1 MGLADAAEDEIH
13 LAPRGIDADVLEQQ
27 LRHDLVGAGEI
38 EQTDVREVD
47 DGERAVADAVE
58 LLLDL
63 AANGC
68 SGGTRDEIRVELTD
82 AFAKHRADVDM
93 IDHATRS
100 GIVICTCAP
109 GKYERSSTS
118 GSSSSQSPFG
128 RTAIRAVPLR
138 IESFPSQFPT
148 KRLTPARP

>member
-38 EQTDVREVD
+38 EETDVREVD
-47 DGERAVADAVE
+47 DGERAVAYSIQ

-63 AANGC
+63 ATHGSAGWT
-68 SGGTRDEIRVELTD
+68 SDQIRVEL
-82 AFAKHRADVDM
+82 AHALAQHRAHVDM

-109 GKYERSSTS
+109 GK
-118 GSSSSQSPFG
+118 
-128 RTAIRAVPLR
+128 
-138 IESFPSQFPT
+138 
-148 KRLTPARP
+148 